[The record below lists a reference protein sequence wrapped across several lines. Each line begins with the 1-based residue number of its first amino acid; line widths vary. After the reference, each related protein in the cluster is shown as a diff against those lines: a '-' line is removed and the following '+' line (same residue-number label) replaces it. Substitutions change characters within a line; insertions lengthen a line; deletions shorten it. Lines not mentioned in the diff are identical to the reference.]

1 MFTPTAF
8 EILLSKRRSVLSPT
22 QRGTGSE
29 RAKKKETLLK
39 RDAIKRVVHS
49 HNFKYLHVMFQPRI
63 TYATGKMQTKSI
75 KRYYLLM
82 RFLWRTTTLEI
93 KMTKFYF

>member
-8 EILLSKRRSVLSPT
+8 EILLSKRRSVLSPA

-49 HNFKYLHVMFQPRI
+49 HNFKYLHVVST
-63 TYATGKMQTKSI
+63 TYNICNWENANEKYKKVLFTNEIPLENNNTGN
-75 KRYYLLM
+75 
-82 RFLWRTTTLEI
+82 
-93 KMTKFYF
+93 